1 VDAQMKT
8 AIIVLAC
15 LCFIPYV
22 MAFISAYF
30 RKKQLGTVDNQNPR
44 EQYSHLQGPGA
55 RAVAAQQNAWE
66 ALAVYSAAL
75 VGVAASGVQV
85 EYLAQAAI
93 VVLIARLFHGIFYL
107 ANLDKL
113 RTLSFT
119 VAVATCFYL
128 FYVVI
133 TGL

>member
-1 VDAQMKT
+1 MKT

-22 MAFISAYF
+22 MAFVSAYF
-30 RKKQLGTVDNQNPR
+30 RKKQLGKVDNENPR
-44 EQYSHLQGPGA
+44 EQYSQLHGVGA

-66 ALAVYSAAL
+66 ALAVYSAVL

-93 VVLIARLFHGIFYL
+93 TVLIARLLHGIFYL

-128 FYVVI
+128 FYVVLTSI
-133 TGL
+133 

>member
-1 VDAQMKT
+1 MSNMKT

-15 LCFIPYV
+15 LCFLPYV
-22 MAFISAYF
+22 MAFVASYF
-30 RKKQLGTVDNQNPR
+30 RKKQLGKFDNQNPR
-44 EQYSHLQGPGA
+44 AQYAQLQGPGA

-66 ALAVYSAAL
+66 AVAIYSAAL
-75 VGVAASGVQV
+75 LAVAASGVAV
-85 EYLAQAAI
+85 VYLAEAAI
-93 VVLIARLFHGIFYL
+93 VVLIARLLHAIFYL

-119 VAVATCFYL
+119 VAVGACFYL

-133 TGL
+133 TSL